1 MVHAQL
7 TASVRALVLQ
17 TFAQFSLP
25 VGDELQET
33 ILIRGGAYCGRRFD
47 AEQGH
52 AIWFIEEGQLKFFDA
67 NGSVIH
73 MIEPIAAHSAGRQA
87 A

>member
-1 MVHAQL
+1 MVHAHL

-17 TFAQFSLP
+17 TFAQFGLTA
-25 VGDELQET
+25 DDDLQET
-33 ILIRGGAYCGRRFD
+33 ILIRDGAYCGRRFD
-47 AEQGH
+47 VEQGH
-52 AIWFIEEGQLKFFDA
+52 AVWFLEEGQLKFFDA

-73 MIEPIAAHSAGRQA
+73 TIESLAAPGAHRKA

>member
-25 VGDELQET
+25 IGDVLQET

-52 AIWFIEEGQLKFFDA
+52 AIWFIEEGQIKFFDA

-73 MIEPIAAHSAGRQA
+73 TIEPIASRSLGRQA

>member
-17 TFAQFSLP
+17 TFAQFDLP
-25 VGDELQET
+25 AGDDLQDT
-33 ILIRGGAYCGRRFD
+33 ILIRDGVYCGRRFD
-47 AEQGH
+47 VEQGH
-52 AIWFIEEGQLKFFDA
+52 AIWFLEEGQLKFFDA
-67 NGSVIH
+67 NGSVIQT
-73 MIEPIAAHSAGRQA
+73 IESIAAPCAGRRA